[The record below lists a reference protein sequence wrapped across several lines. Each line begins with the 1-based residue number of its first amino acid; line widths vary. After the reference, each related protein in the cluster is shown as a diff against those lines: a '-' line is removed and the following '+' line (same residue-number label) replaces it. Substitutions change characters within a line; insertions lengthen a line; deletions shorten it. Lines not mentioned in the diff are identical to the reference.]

1 VIEMIVP
8 THKNKNSKKKKNL
21 LRRVLETIGR
31 VLENVIFVK
40 KE

>member
-8 THKNKNSKKKKNL
+8 THKIKNSQKKKNL